1 MCFLFFTKKFGQLGS
16 RLEVMD
22 MRATFQE
29 ESFIEKCLNR
39 IFQGL
44 SFMGI
49 GLELG
54 RVKEIVEV
62 ERIENY
68 KLPLL
73 MFLLE
78 DDTLLHME
86 IMNDEIK
93 PDLQSML
100 TYDMSIVLRYR
111 MQVKTFILNFGN
123 AQNDERDKCFGSVRY
138 EAQIVDLS
146 GIDAGK
152 VYEELSQ
159 KISSG
164 YLLNERDKLNL
175 VFLAF
180 MQHYLPFNE
189 VLLKVMSLI
198 EKIKD
203 EEERMAYLTV
213 ISEIVSKLTGKQGV
227 KVLKEWMMDSE
238 VWVSIKDEGIK
249 EGMRNSLLIIL
260 LHKFD
265 SLPDHLHH
273 AIINQQNESI
283 LMNWIRNASGI
294 NTIDE
299 LEKMVFN
306 IE

>member
-1 MCFLFFTKKFGQLGS
+1 
-16 RLEVMD
+16 
-22 MRATFQE
+22 MRVTFQK
-29 ESFIEKCLNR
+29 ESFNEKSFNR
-39 IFQGL
+39 TFQGV
-44 SFMGI
+44 SFKGI
-49 GLELG
+49 GLKLAK
-54 RVKEIVEV
+54 VKEIVEV
-62 ERIENY
+62 EKIENY

-73 MFLLE
+73 LFLLE

-123 AQNDERDKCFGSVRY
+123 AQNGERDKCFGSVRY

-198 EKIKD
+198 EKIKE

-227 KVLKEWMMDSE
+227 KVLKEWMIDSQ
-238 VWVSIKDEGIK
+238 IKSQIYVKG
-249 EGMRNSLLIIL
+249 LLATN
-260 LHKFD
+260 FAF
-265 SLPDHLHH
+265 PP
-273 AIINQQNESI
+273 
-283 LMNWIRNASGI
+283 
-294 NTIDE
+294 
-299 LEKMVFN
+299 
-306 IE
+306 

>member
-1 MCFLFFTKKFGQLGS
+1 MLAVIGS

-123 AQNDERDKCFGSVRY
+123 AQNGERDKCFGSVRY

-265 SLPDHLHH
+265 SLSDYLHH

-283 LMNWIRNASGI
+283 LMDWIRKASSI

>member
-1 MCFLFFTKKFGQLGS
+1 
-16 RLEVMD
+16 

-265 SLPDHLHH
+265 SLSDYLHH

-283 LMNWIRNASGI
+283 LMDWIRKASSI

>member
-1 MCFLFFTKKFGQLGS
+1 
-16 RLEVMD
+16 
-22 MRATFQE
+22 MRADFKQ
-29 ESFIEKCLNR
+29 ESFTERCFNR
-39 IFQGL
+39 IFKGL
-44 SFMGI
+44 SFKGI
-49 GLELG
+49 GLELS
-54 RVKEIVEV
+54 RVKGIRIKEIVEV

-78 DDTLLHME
+78 DDSLLHVE
-86 IMNDEIK
+86 IINDEIK

-100 TYDMSIVLRYR
+100 VYDMSIVLRYGIR
-111 MQVKTFILNFGN
+111 VKSVILNFGN
-123 AQNDERDKCFGSVRY
+123 RQVGKMQKNFGSVHY
-138 EAQIVDLS
+138 NAKIVDLS
-146 GIDAGK
+146 GIDGEK
-152 VYEELSQ
+152 VQEELSQ
-159 KISSG
+159 KITSG

-238 VWVSIKDEGIK
+238 VGVRIKDEGKK
-249 EGMRNSLLIIL
+249 EGMRDSLLVIL

-265 SLPDHLHH
+265 SLPDYINH
-273 AIINQQNESI
+273 AIMNQQDESI
-283 LMNWIRNASGI
+283 LMDWLGKATGI

-299 LEKMVFN
+299 LEKMIFN

>member
-1 MCFLFFTKKFGQLGS
+1 
-16 RLEVMD
+16 
-22 MRATFQE
+22 MRANFQE
-29 ESFIEKCLNR
+29 ESFNEKSYNR
-39 IFQGL
+39 IFQGV
-44 SFMGI
+44 SFKEI
-49 GLELG
+49 GLESEK
-54 RVKEIVEV
+54 VKEIVEV
-62 ERIENY
+62 EKIENY

-78 DDTLLHME
+78 DDTLLHIE
-86 IMNDEIK
+86 IMYDEIK
-93 PDLQSML
+93 PNLQSMF
-100 TYDMSIVLRYR
+100 TYDMSIVLRYGL
-111 MQVKTFILNFGN
+111 QVRTIILNFESRQDGKM
-123 AQNDERDKCFGSVRY
+123 ERNFGSIHY
-138 EAQIVDLS
+138 EVKIVDLS
-146 GIDAGK
+146 GVDGEK

-159 KISSG
+159 KISSDC
-164 YLLNERDKLNL
+164 LLNERDKLNL

-180 MQHYLPFNE
+180 MQHSLPFNE
-189 VLLKVMSLI
+189 VLLKVMYLI
-198 EKIKD
+198 EKMKV
-203 EEERMAYLTV
+203 EEERTAYLTV
-213 ISEIVSKLTGKQGV
+213 LSEIVTRATKQG
-227 KVLKEWMMDSE
+227 LNALEEWLVDSE
-238 VWVSIKDEGIK
+238 VGMRIKDVGVK

>member
-1 MCFLFFTKKFGQLGS
+1 
-16 RLEVMD
+16 

-49 GLELG
+49 ELELG

-123 AQNDERDKCFGSVRY
+123 AQNGERDKCFGSVRY

-265 SLPDHLHH
+265 SLSDYLHH

-283 LMNWIRNASGI
+283 LMDWIRKASSI

>member
-1 MCFLFFTKKFGQLGS
+1 
-16 RLEVMD
+16 

-123 AQNDERDKCFGSVRY
+123 AQNGERDKCFGSVRY

-238 VWVSIKDEGIK
+238 VGVRIKDEGKK
-249 EGMRNSLLIIL
+249 EGMRDSLLVIL

-265 SLPDHLHH
+265 SLPDYINH
-273 AIINQQNESI
+273 AIMNQQDESI
-283 LMNWIRNASGI
+283 LMDWLGKATGI

-299 LEKMVFN
+299 LEKMIFN

>member
-1 MCFLFFTKKFGQLGS
+1 
-16 RLEVMD
+16 

-93 PDLQSML
+93 PDLQSMF
-100 TYDMSIVLRYR
+100 TYDMSIILRCGL
-111 MQVKTFILNFGN
+111 QVRTVILNFGSR
-123 AQNDERDKCFGSVRY
+123 QDGKMERNFGSIHY
-138 EAQIVDLS
+138 EVKIVDLS
-146 GIDAGK
+146 GVDGEK

-159 KISSG
+159 KISSDC
-164 YLLNERDKLNL
+164 LLNERDKLNL

-180 MQHYLPFNE
+180 MQHSLPFNE
-189 VLLKVMSLI
+189 VLLKVMYLI
-198 EKIKD
+198 EKMKV
-203 EEERMAYLTV
+203 EEERTAYLTV
-213 ISEIVSKLTGKQGV
+213 LSEIVTRATKQG
-227 KVLKEWMMDSE
+227 LNALEEWLVDSE
-238 VWVSIKDEGIK
+238 VGMRIKDVGVK

>member
-1 MCFLFFTKKFGQLGS
+1 
-16 RLEVMD
+16 
-22 MRATFQE
+22 
-29 ESFIEKCLNR
+29 
-39 IFQGL
+39 
-44 SFMGI
+44 MGI

-123 AQNDERDKCFGSVRY
+123 AQNGERDKCFGSVRY

-265 SLPDHLHH
+265 SLSDYLHH

-283 LMNWIRNASGI
+283 LMDWIRKASSI

>member
-1 MCFLFFTKKFGQLGS
+1 
-16 RLEVMD
+16 
-22 MRATFQE
+22 MRVTFQE
-29 ESFIEKCLNR
+29 ESFNEKSFNR
-39 IFQGL
+39 TFQGI
-44 SFMGI
+44 SFKEI
-49 GLELG
+49 NLELEK
-54 RVKEIVEV
+54 VKEIVEV

-93 PDLQSML
+93 PDLQSMF
-100 TYDMSIVLRYR
+100 TYDMSIILRCGL
-111 MQVKTFILNFGN
+111 QVRTVILNFGSGQDGKMVRN
-123 AQNDERDKCFGSVRY
+123 FGSMHY
-138 EAQIVDLS
+138 EVKIVDLS
-146 GIDAGK
+146 GVDGEK

-159 KISSG
+159 KISSDC
-164 YLLNERDKLNL
+164 LLNERDKLNL

-180 MQHYLPFNE
+180 MQHSLPFNE
-189 VLLKVMSLI
+189 VLLKVMYLI
-198 EKIKD
+198 EKMKV
-203 EEERMAYLTV
+203 EEERTAYLTV
-213 ISEIVSKLTGKQGV
+213 LSEIVTRATKQG
-227 KVLKEWMMDSE
+227 LNALEEWLVDSE
-238 VWVSIKDEGIK
+238 VGMRIKDVGVK

>member
-1 MCFLFFTKKFGQLGS
+1 MCFLFFTKKFRQLGS

-123 AQNDERDKCFGSVRY
+123 AQNGERDKCFGSVRY

-265 SLPDHLHH
+265 SLSDYLHH

-283 LMNWIRNASGI
+283 LMDWIRKASSI